1 MTRRLIAALAL
12 VVLALAALA
21 ACGGDDN
28 TATTPGATAA
38 KTKAGAT
45 AKATATANPFVAA
58 LAKLDY
64 PADLMDGT
72 SLGNKD
78 AKVTIQMFEDFTCPH
93 CLEFTAQIEPGIVDQ
108 LVKTGQARLEFHYL
122 PLRQSSV
129 PIMVAAQCT
138 ADENK
143 FWDYSKR
150 LFTEQAIADALPA
163 AQASAALTT
172 AFSQPKLIQY
182 ATDLGIDSATFTNCL
197 GSDAPVQRVL
207 DDSRLS
213 ETYGMTGT
221 PSFAVNGKFVPTGN
235 SLTVSGWKTLVEGAA
250 K

>member
-1 MTRRLIAALAL
+1 MTRLIIAAIALIALGC
-12 VVLALAALA
+12 AAFA
-21 ACGGDDN
+21 ACGGDDDTGGN
-28 TATTPGATAA
+28 PAA
-38 KTKAGAT
+38 AASSTKTSAT
-45 AKATATANPFVAA
+45 AKPTTNPFVAA

-64 PADLMDGT
+64 PTELMDGT
-72 SLGNKD
+72 SLGKKD

-138 ADENK
+138 AAENK

-150 LFTEQAIADALPA
+150 LFTEQAIADAMPT
-163 AQASAALTT
+163 AQVGAALTT
-172 AFSQPKLIQY
+172 AFSQPKLVEY
-182 ATDLGIDSATFTNCL
+182 ATDLGIDSATFTSCL
-197 GSDAPVQRVL
+197 ASDPPVQVVL

-213 ETYGMTGT
+213 DTYGMTGT
-221 PSFAVNGKFVPTGN
+221 PSFAINGKFVPNGSPPTIA
-235 SLTVSGWKTLVEGAA
+235 GWKTLVENAS